1 MAAEGGGKIMW
12 NEALWLGVPRAE
24 IEEKKIY
31 QGDMNGRF
39 AYYRLDFMLDQRAE
53 LKADVYKR
61 QLLCNEAE

>member
-31 QGDMNGRF
+31 QGI
-39 AYYRLDFMLDQRAE
+39 
-53 LKADVYKR
+53 
-61 QLLCNEAE
+61 